1 MIKSVNNLRQ
11 VYGFLL
17 VLLFPSPIKLTI
29 ILCNAAEIL
38 LKVAL
43 NTIALTP
50 NPDSLK
56 VYCNE
61 YGFFSDETRD
71 KLLQWDL

>member
-1 MIKSVNNLRQ
+1 MVFSW
-11 VYGFLL
+11 YSC
-17 VLLFPSPIKLTI
+17 FPSPIKLTI
-29 ILCNAAEIL
+29 MLCNAAEIL

-50 NPDSLK
+50 NPNYLK
-56 VYCNE
+56 VCCNE
-61 YGFFSDETRD
+61 YWFCSDEKRD